1 MFIDE
6 LNIHNLQSIN
16 ISFNFTV
23 THPSIIHLYSK
34 YLLIKWFIKHLI
46 VNSVI
51 TYNYE

>member
-23 THPSIIHLYSK
+23 NNPSIHLYSK
-34 YLLIKWFIKHLI
+34 YLLFKWFIKHLI